1 MARFSEVL
9 REHARYPSNQGAI
22 VGADLQ
28 GAASQNGNPPFI
40 TLYLSIQNGRVIKAG
55 FESAGCGVTTAIC
68 SATTELLHGLTI
80 EECKSLHVDQVC
92 EVLGGVPPDKLHC
105 AHVVLKA
112 LSKAIEPSGP

>member
-22 VGADLQ
+22 IGADLT
-28 GAASQNGNPPFI
+28 GAASLNGNPPFI
-40 TLYLSIQNGRVIKAG
+40 TFYLSIQNGRITKAG

-68 SATTELLHGLTI
+68 SVTTELLHGLTI
-80 EECKSLHVDQVC
+80 EECKSLNVDQIC
-92 EVLGGVPPDKLHC
+92 EMLDGVPPDKLHC

-112 LSKAIEPSGP
+112 LTKTLESVDP